1 MHAQQDETK
10 KLMDFELGSSYNFE
24 FYLNEIIA
32 GITDNKFDMD
42 MHSTYKF
49 LFYHFSNL
57 RRNLGKETYKIRHNI
72 VSECIR
78 MYYVCF
84 IILFQHALEFLQSKD
99 WTYFIN
105 HLLEASKGDITSI
118 NLGRIISQN
127 ENDVEELKIM
137 NDTIDNLQICKNVNT
152 DIYVNVDGS
161 FQNYLKNAPDVL
173 I

>member
-10 KLMDFELGSSYNFE
+10 KLMDFELGSSDNFE

-32 GITDNKFDMD
+32 GIIDNKFDMD
-42 MHSTYKF
+42 MYSTYRF

-57 RRNLGKETYKIRHNI
+57 RCNLGEETYKIRHNI
-72 VSECIR
+72 VSDN
-78 MYYVCF
+78 
-84 IILFQHALEFLQSKD
+84 QHALEFLQNKD

-105 HLLEASKGDITSI
+105 RLLEASEGDITSI

-137 NDTIDNLQICKNVNT
+137 NDTIDNLQICKNYNA